1 MSTTRRNFL
10 KKGTVIALAAGIP
23 MSLAKDAVAE
33 TLIDSSGTRSLSK
46 KDFTRCLN
54 SEFII
59 QSAGNRVRTKLV
71 DVADIPRPR
80 GTTTDRE
87 GFSLLFRGSR
97 SQNLR
102 QGTYIIEHE
111 KLGKFSFLLV
121 PSKDGDEAGRHY
133 LATVNRLFG

>member
-1 MSTTRRNFL
+1 
-10 KKGTVIALAAGIP
+10 

-59 QSAGNRVRTKLV
+59 QSAGNKVKTRLV
-71 DVADIPRPR
+71 QVADIPRPR
-80 GTTTDRE
+80 GLDTTGRE
-87 GFSLLFRGSR
+87 GFSLLFRGNR
-97 SQNLR
+97 AQNLR

-121 PSKDGDEAGRHY
+121 PSKDGDGSSNQY
-133 LATVNRLFG
+133 VATVNRLFG